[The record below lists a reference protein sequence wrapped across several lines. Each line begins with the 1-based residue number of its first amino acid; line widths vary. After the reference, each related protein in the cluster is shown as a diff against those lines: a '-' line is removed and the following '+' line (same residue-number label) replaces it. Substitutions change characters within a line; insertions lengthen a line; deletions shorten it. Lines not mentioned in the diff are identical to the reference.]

1 MQITF
6 SGQIILADL
15 DDTDQFAKIA
25 AKSLLEQKKKGEY
38 LHNLYLL
45 GEMGMGKTTFT
56 RSFVG
61 SLPNAEEAEVASPSF
76 TICHEYPTN
85 PEIYHADLYRL
96 PDNIDLPEE
105 LQDLSGNSL
114 LILEW
119 AERLLDDAKAPDRL
133 EIRLTKENL
142 NPSEKNSP
150 ENIDNFVNICE
161 LKRHVNLTAH
171 GDIAHE
177 FLQILTKNLQNCS
190 LCR

>member
-1 MQITF
+1 M
-6 SGQIILADL
+6 QIILTCL
-15 DDTDQFAKIA
+15 DDTDKFAKIA
-25 AKSLLEQKKKGEY
+25 AKSLLEQKEKGEY

-61 SLPNAEEAEVASPSF
+61 ALPGAEEAEVASPSF

-96 PDNIDLPEE
+96 PNHIDLPEE
-105 LQDLSGNSL
+105 LEDLSKNTL

-119 AERLLDDAKAPDRL
+119 AERLHEDAKAPDRL
-133 EIRLTKENL
+133 EIIFTKENT
-142 NPSEKNSP
+142 NSAKKNSP

-161 LKRHVNLTAH
+161 VKRHVNLAAH
-171 GDIAHE
+171 GNIAHE
-177 FLQILTKNLQNCS
+177 FLKLLTKNLQNCS
-190 LCR
+190 LCK